1 MSEVE
6 ILICMVKALPI
17 LLAVWIFM
25 HLLLD
30 EYKRAMEVRDEIF
43 KQVRQEIAENERRK
57 RAADRLR

>member
-6 ILICMVKALPI
+6 ILFIMVKALPV

-30 EYKRAMEVRDEIF
+30 EHKRAMDAREVIY
-43 KQVRQEIAENERRK
+43 KQVCNEILESEHRR
-57 RAADRLR
+57 RAAEDLR

>member
-6 ILICMVKALPI
+6 ILLIMVKALPV

-30 EYKRAMEVRDEIF
+30 DYKRAMDVREVIY
-43 KQVRQEIAENERRK
+43 KQVCNEILESEHRR
-57 RAADRLR
+57 RAAEDVR